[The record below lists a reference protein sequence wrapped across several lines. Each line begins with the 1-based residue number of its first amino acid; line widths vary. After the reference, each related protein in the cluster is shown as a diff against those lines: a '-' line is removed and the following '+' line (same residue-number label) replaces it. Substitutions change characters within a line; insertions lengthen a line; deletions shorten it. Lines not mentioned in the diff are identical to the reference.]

1 LTRNHTYENEG
12 RFQNENEAL
21 LVRTQIMNML
31 EVYDIDYNIATS
43 SEKDCERIV
52 NDIVKEIRENE

>member
-1 LTRNHTYENEG
+1 
-12 RFQNENEAL
+12 
-21 LVRTQIMNML
+21 ML
-31 EVYDIDYNIATS
+31 EEYDIDYDIATS